1 MTLVNA
7 LWTITSVTSMN
18 NCCKCCKKYCSF
30 FMLANVLSNVN
41 KWDCMIK
48 CYQIVVVVC
57 VCVGVCVCCHTGR
70 VMRQCSS
77 IGAVVLVVSNMYDV
91 CWSCLSLS
99 AFSCCHRIA
108 LCFSRAKRG
117 AECVS
122 LLSRYIASPLPRSLT
137 RLLVAHMVTGPLRF
151 QAKLYGISEQR
162 WAPETWHAGPLVSGN
177 ALMPVHHRPSY
188 G

>member
-1 MTLVNA
+1 MSFWSSSLNN
-7 LWTITSVTSMN
+7 LHISVHACPT
-18 NCCKCCKKYCSF
+18 
-30 FMLANVLSNVN
+30 
-41 KWDCMIK
+41 
-48 CYQIVVVVC
+48 VC
-57 VCVGVCVCCHTGR
+57 VCVHNTGR

-77 IGAVVLVVSNMYDV
+77 IGAVVLVVSNMYDA

-99 AFSCCHRIA
+99 TFSCCHRIA

-162 WAPETWHAGPLVSGN
+162 WAPETWHEGPLVCEN
-177 ALMPVHHRPSY
+177 ALMPVNHRPSY